1 MRVPQQSRKFFAGA
15 ISSAGVETGF
25 CLTVY
30 GDYLADDDFRNGL
43 IWRILGFLNL
53 EDDTDRLSRN
63 VHKELQLYSA

>member
-43 IWRILGFLNL
+43 I
-53 EDDTDRLSRN
+53 
-63 VHKELQLYSA
+63 